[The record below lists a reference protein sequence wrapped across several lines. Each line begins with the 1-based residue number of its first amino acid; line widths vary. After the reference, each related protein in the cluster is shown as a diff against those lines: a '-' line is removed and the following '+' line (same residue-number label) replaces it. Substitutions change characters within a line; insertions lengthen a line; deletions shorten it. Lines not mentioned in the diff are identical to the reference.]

1 MKNIQTLKNK
11 KEFDFVYKNY
21 KKYRSQICDICILEN
36 KAVNNF
42 YNKFKKTQK
51 IHTIGLSVS
60 KKTGKAV
67 DRNLIKRRLRAIC
80 REILIDKNL
89 NYKQMKY
96 VFIIIA
102 KDSIKTI
109 QFSNLKEQIYNK
121 LLIENVDR
129 CDYQY

>member
-11 KEFDFVYKNY
+11 KEFDFVYKNS

-36 KAVNNF
+36 RAVNNF
-42 YNKFKKTQK
+42 YNKFKKMQK

-129 CDYQY
+129 CDYEY